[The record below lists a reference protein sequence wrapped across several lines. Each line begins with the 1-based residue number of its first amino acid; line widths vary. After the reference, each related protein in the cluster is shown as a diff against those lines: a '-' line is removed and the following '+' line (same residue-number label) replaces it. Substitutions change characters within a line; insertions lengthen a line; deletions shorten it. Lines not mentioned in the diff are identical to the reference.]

1 MTLRIPLLR
10 SPKEGKTTVRRAAN
24 VATAAPSKKGTLG
37 FPEDSICLGQFLFG
51 PKVYFTLG
59 LLFFGFCI

>member
-24 VATAAPSKKGTLG
+24 VATAAPSKKGNLRVSRRFNLPG
-37 FPEDSICLGQFLFG
+37 PVFIWAKGLF
-51 PKVYFTLG
+51 YTWAII
-59 LLFFGFCI
+59 FGFCI